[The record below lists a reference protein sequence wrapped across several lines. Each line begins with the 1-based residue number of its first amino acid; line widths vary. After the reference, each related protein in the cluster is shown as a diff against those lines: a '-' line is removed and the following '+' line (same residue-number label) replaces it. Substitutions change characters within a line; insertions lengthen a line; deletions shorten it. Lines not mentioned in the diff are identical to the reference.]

1 MNGTYKERNIQ
12 RETLLEESTMALVK
26 HFMELGDTKTIA
38 DQKVSQLSTEVAL
51 YIYPYVLG
59 NMTLVQQIEA
69 SELSFM
75 DDAAKAV
82 VNNILDYING

>member
-12 RETLLEESTMALVK
+12 RETLLNEATMALVK
-26 HFMELGDTKTIA
+26 HFMGLGDTKTIA

-59 NMTLVQQIEA
+59 NMELVQQIEA

-82 VNNILDYING
+82 VTNILDYING